1 MNRHDSDLS
10 QPPSRAE
17 AEAALATLARWGAAA
32 SASERLS
39 LGGLPWDGPAL
50 NRSYPAGFAADAAYR
65 AGLPDVQNG
74 PAADALGA
82 RRLIQHVGIDNFR
95 LPLRH
100 RTRTG
105 EQVLETSV
113 SGTVSLPA
121 GIKGINMS
129 RLMRS
134 FYRHADERMDW
145 EVLDA
150 ALDDYGADHGAADA
164 RLALAFRLPLLV
176 PALRSDLSGWQF
188 YDVVQELWQEG
199 GLRRRVLHLDYVYA
213 STCPCS
219 LELSEHARAVRGQ
232 LATPHSQRSV
242 ARLSAVLD
250 PAAPPP
256 LVEDLVE
263 MCRRQV
269 PTETQV
275 MVRREDE
282 QAFAELSAAHPVFV
296 EDSARL
302 LAAGLM
308 AMPEI
313 GDFRVACSHQESLHS
328 HDAVSVLT
336 DGPTFAG
343 PLDPHLFG
351 SLVHRR

>member
-10 QPPSRAE
+10 QAPTRAE
-17 AEAALATLARWGAAA
+17 AEEAIATLARWGSRA
-32 SASERLS
+32 SAEDRRA
-39 LGGLPWDGPAL
+39 LGGLPWDPAPL
-50 NRSYPAGFAADAAYR
+50 SRSYPEAFAADAAYR
-65 AGLPDVQNG
+65 DGLPDVQNG
-74 PAADALGA
+74 PSGALGA
-82 RRLIQHVGIDNFR
+82 RRPIQHVGIDNFR

-100 RTRTG
+100 RTRAG
-105 EQVLETSV
+105 ELMLETSV

-121 GIKGINMS
+121 GVKGINMS

-134 FYRHADERMDW
+134 FYRHADARMDW
-145 EVLDA
+145 AVLDG
-150 ALDDYGADHGAADA
+150 ALDDYVSDHGVTDA
-164 RLALAFRLPLLV
+164 RLALAFRLPLEV
-176 PALRSDLSGWQF
+176 PALRSGLSGWQF
-188 YDVVQELWQEG
+188 YDVVLELWQDAG
-199 GLRRRVLHLDYVYA
+199 IRRRVMHLDYVYA

-219 LELSEHARAVRGQ
+219 LELSEHARTMRGQ

-256 LVEDLVE
+256 LIEDLVE
-263 MCRRQV
+263 MCRREV

-296 EDSARL
+296 EDAARL
-302 LAAGLM
+302 LAEGLM
-308 AMPEI
+308 RIEPV
-313 GDFRVACSHQESLHS
+313 GDFRVVCSHQESLHS

-336 DGPTFAG
+336 EGPTFAG
-343 PLDPHLFG
+343 PVDPHLFG
-351 SLVHRR
+351 SMVHTR